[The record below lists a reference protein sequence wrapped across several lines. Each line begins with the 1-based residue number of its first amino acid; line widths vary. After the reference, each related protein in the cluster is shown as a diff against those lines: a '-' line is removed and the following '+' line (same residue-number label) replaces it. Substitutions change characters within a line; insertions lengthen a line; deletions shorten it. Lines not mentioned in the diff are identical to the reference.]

1 MLVVSSGNI
10 KYVLWGYSFLSGD
23 SDVPLEQ
30 NNLENEW
37 IWIISSLKLLFSS
50 SYCPPREADSGV
62 VTDAGPDPGLSSNNS
77 RLSVLSTVSASVSL
91 DNLYLGEEAD
101 TSSDQSNR

>member
-1 MLVVSSGNI
+1 MNN
-10 KYVLWGYSFLSGD
+10 FLFTR
-23 SDVPLEQ
+23 
-30 NNLENEW
+30 
-37 IWIISSLKLLFSS
+37 LLYRR
-50 SYCPPREADSGV
+50 YCPAREADSGV

-101 TSSDQSNR
+101 TSSDQSNRLVWTLASRGCSLRNLT